1 MDRIKSRDATGGDDA
16 KCEIYCEME
25 CAELKLVWTEE
36 MSEVRQRQ
44 VRFLAQVFRHNPLM
58 YHTIRL
64 LIRLHRPSARS
75 HPAIFP
81 TFYLK
86 SAESR
91 SDMDGSM
98 SPTACYIVISDR
110 SRHARGLSPCVKY

>member
-44 VRFLAQVFRHNPLM
+44 VRFLAQVFRHNPL
-58 YHTIRL
+58 TGPEI
-64 LIRLHRPSARS
+64 I
-75 HPAIFP
+75 
-81 TFYLK
+81 T
-86 SAESR
+86 
-91 SDMDGSM
+91 
-98 SPTACYIVISDR
+98 CY
-110 SRHARGLSPCVKY
+110 GLRETE

>member
-64 LIRLHRPSARS
+64 LIRLHRPSA
-75 HPAIFP
+75 P
-81 TFYLK
+81 TLQF
-86 SAESR
+86 SQR
-91 SDMDGSM
+91 F
-98 SPTACYIVISDR
+98 ISNLGGEPLR
-110 SRHARGLSPCVKY
+110 YGRVHVSNCMLHRNLRPQ

>member
-64 LIRLHRPSARS
+64 LIRLHRPSA
-75 HPAIFP
+75 P
-81 TFYLK
+81 TLQF
-86 SAESR
+86 SQR
-91 SDMDGSM
+91 F
-98 SPTACYIVISDR
+98 ISNL
-110 SRHARGLSPCVKY
+110 ARAAPIWTGPCLQLHVTS